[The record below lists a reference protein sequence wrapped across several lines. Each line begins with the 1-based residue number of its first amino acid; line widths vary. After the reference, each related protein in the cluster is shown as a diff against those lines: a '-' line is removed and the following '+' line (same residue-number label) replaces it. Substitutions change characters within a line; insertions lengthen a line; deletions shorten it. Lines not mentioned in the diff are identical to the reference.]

1 MNVLLAA
8 IFGYL
13 VGSVAFAVVF
23 SKVFGLPDPRSYG
36 SGNPGA
42 TNVLRSGKRSAALL
56 TLVGDAAKGALAV
69 WMVRLLG
76 WSDVAIAAAGLAAFV
91 GHLWPV
97 YFGFKGGKGVATAF
111 GIVLALSPL
120 LAAITLAIF
129 VLVVAAS
136 RYVSL
141 ASVLSSIGAAFAALS
156 LYGIG
161 PVAAAIIAM
170 AALIVVRHRANLRR
184 LIAGTESRFG
194 AKKTPLTTAPSAPA
208 DPSAAER

>member
-13 VGSVAFAVVF
+13 VGSIAFAVVF
-23 SKVFGLPDPRSYG
+23 SKVFGLPDPRTYG

-56 TLVGDAAKGALAV
+56 TLLGDAAKGALTV
-69 WMVRLLG
+69 WIVRWLG
-76 WSDVAIAAAGLAAFV
+76 WSEPAIAAAGLAAFV
-91 GHLWPV
+91 GHLWPL

-120 LAAITLAIF
+120 LAGITLAIF
-129 VLVVAAS
+129 VLAVATS

-141 ASVLSSIGAAFAALS
+141 ASVLSGVGASFAALA
-156 LYGIG
+156 LYGMG
-161 PVAAAIIAM
+161 PTSGAVILM
-170 AALIVVRHRANLRR
+170 AVLIVIRHRANLSR
-184 LIAGTESRFG
+184 LVAGSESRLG
-194 AKKTPLTTAPSAPA
+194 AKRTIQPTAPTTPA

>member
-8 IFGYL
+8 ILGYL
-13 VGSVAFAVVF
+13 VGSIAFAVVF
-23 SKVFGLPDPRSYG
+23 SKLFDLPDPRTYG

-56 TLVGDAAKGALAV
+56 TLLGDAAKGALAV
-69 WMVRLLG
+69 WCVRWLG
-76 WSDVAIAAAGLAAFV
+76 WSELAVAAAGIAAFV
-91 GHLWPV
+91 GHLWPL

-129 VLVVAAS
+129 VLVVATS
-136 RYVSL
+136 RFVSL
-141 ASVLSSIGAAFAALS
+141 ASVTSGVGASFAALALHGWS
-156 LYGIG
+156 PTAGAVL
-161 PVAAAIIAM
+161 VM
-170 AALIVVRHRANLRR
+170 AALIVLRHRANLGR
-184 LIAGTESRFG
+184 LIAGTESRLG
-194 AKKTPLTTAPSAPA
+194 AKKAAPATAPTAPA